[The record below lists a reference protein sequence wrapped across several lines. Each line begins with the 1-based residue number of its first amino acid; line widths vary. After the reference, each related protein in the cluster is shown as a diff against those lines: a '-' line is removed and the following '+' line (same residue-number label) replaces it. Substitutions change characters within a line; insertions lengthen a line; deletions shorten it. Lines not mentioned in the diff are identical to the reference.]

1 MNKLGTCLPKAAKDF
16 KTEDLQMKLGDKKKQ
31 NACHKRLI
39 HFNRMPFL
47 LTNADQSPTDEH
59 NNRTEGGGS

>member
-1 MNKLGTCLPKAAKDF
+1 
-16 KTEDLQMKLGDKKKQ
+16 MKLGDKKKQ

-59 NNRTEGGGS
+59 NNRTEGGGGHKNDIT